1 MYKKCTERDFDMKR
15 QLLFF
20 IVVLAVS
27 GCAYTPKEDLEK
39 YKNNSRKH
47 ILRVSNHGYLIEDG
61 ITLQNGLADTASKH
75 LTIEET
81 AYKYSDIFTG
91 AFELACENG
100 TVSLSDAQK
109 NECKKS
115 ARQFMKEVAR
125 CSVGQPSGGCDSIN
139 SSNFE
144 RFFVEK
150 STPIKLL
157 VYFHGGLNKYK
168 HTDQR
173 MESQIGSIMKGLPK
187 TKFQNVKVGDNS
199 LPITQHWQFPVFV
212 SWPSSA
218 LDTYKE
224 HLLELREG
232 RRVAPSLSYFSS
244 PIILIEDLVTSVGE
258 FPMNVYYQFT
268 NDKDRLASRGGIGL
282 SHVWKESDNQFASL
296 QCDRND
302 TTQPNEFAVKE
313 IFLKGDS
320 VIRINRSEY
329 NRNSF
334 QHKLKSGVFIAAT
347 PFRYVLGSAWN
358 GTIAGNAWKVMK
370 RRARNMFDPTGDAD
384 NRLQKEKLELFKD
397 GIGSSLGSF
406 FESLFALK
414 QRYPTLNLQLN
425 LVGHSMGTI
434 AINNLLEKYESEWTE
449 SGVLK
454 NVVYMAAA
462 ASTEETLSIVPDL
475 MKSDNSFDFFNLTL
489 NRVSEVAE
497 FYAFGF
503 APSGSL
509 LVSID
514 KYHDEPEHHLKRTFG
529 SEINVRSSLPAI
541 LKSFN
546 GVKGNVVLKSFNDIE
561 TLETSFN
568 IPVMH
573 GDFGDLDYW
582 LPSTWAITNANYEKP
597 TANQT
602 FKCEPLIERPYKPS
616 EGETQKNSDVLFI
629 N

>member
-187 TKFQNVKVGDNS
+187 TKFQNKKVGDNS
-199 LPITQHWQFPVFV
+199 LPITEHWQFPVFV

-244 PIILIEDLVTSVGE
+244 PIILIEDLVT
-258 FPMNVYYQFT
+258 
-268 NDKDRLASRGGIGL
+268 
-282 SHVWKESDNQFASL
+282 
-296 QCDRND
+296 
-302 TTQPNEFAVKE
+302 
-313 IFLKGDS
+313 
-320 VIRINRSEY
+320 
-329 NRNSF
+329 
-334 QHKLKSGVFIAAT
+334 
-347 PFRYVLGSAWN
+347 
-358 GTIAGNAWKVMK
+358 
-370 RRARNMFDPTGDAD
+370 
-384 NRLQKEKLELFKD
+384 
-397 GIGSSLGSF
+397 
-406 FESLFALK
+406 
-414 QRYPTLNLQLN
+414 
-425 LVGHSMGTI
+425 
-434 AINNLLEKYESEWTE
+434 
-449 SGVLK
+449 
-454 NVVYMAAA
+454 
-462 ASTEETLSIVPDL
+462 
-475 MKSDNSFDFFNLTL
+475 
-489 NRVSEVAE
+489 
-497 FYAFGF
+497 
-503 APSGSL
+503 
-509 LVSID
+509 
-514 KYHDEPEHHLKRTFG
+514 
-529 SEINVRSSLPAI
+529 
-541 LKSFN
+541 
-546 GVKGNVVLKSFNDIE
+546 
-561 TLETSFN
+561 
-568 IPVMH
+568 
-573 GDFGDLDYW
+573 
-582 LPSTWAITNANYEKP
+582 
-597 TANQT
+597 
-602 FKCEPLIERPYKPS
+602 
-616 EGETQKNSDVLFI
+616 
-629 N
+629 